1 MASLKDVARHA
12 RVSTATVSR
21 VLNHPEIVIPKTRER
36 VERSLLTLKYIP
48 SRVARR
54 LRLRGGKTHIFGLL
68 IPDIPN
74 PFFSE
79 VVRGV
84 EDVTYVNNYALILCN
99 ADDDPDREK
108 FYIDVMRAESVDGV
122 LFLPIHETDPVAADM
137 IRDGMPFVCVDR
149 SLSNIDVDT
158 VELDNYAG
166 AYQAVELLIKNGH
179 RRIGLVSGRPNVS
192 TSRGRRLGYEDA
204 LRDNRIPLE
213 KDLILKGDY
222 RQESGRLLTEELL
235 NLSPPPTAL
244 FVTNNRMTRGAI
256 AVLHKRRLKIPD
268 EIAIIGFDDFPWAEF
283 LEPPLTVVR
292 LPAYEMGRKAAELLL
307 QRLVEPDREPIL
319 IRLAPELI
327 IRKSCGSLESSS
339 QKKDSDSGKDRTIGD

>member
-36 VERSLLTLKYIP
+36 VERSLQTLKYIP

-54 LRLRGGKTHIFGLL
+54 LRLRGGQTHIFGLL
-68 IPDIPN
+68 IPDIQN

-79 VVRGV
+79 VARGV
-84 EDVTYVNNYALILCN
+84 EDVTYANNYALILCN
-99 ADDDPDREK
+99 ANDDPAREK
-108 FYIDVMRAESVDGV
+108 FYIDVLRMEAVDGV
-122 LFLPIHETDPVAADM
+122 LFMPIHETDPVAADM
-137 IRDGMPFVCVDR
+137 IREGMPFVCVDR

-166 AYQAVELLIKNGH
+166 AYQAAELLIKNGH
-179 RRIGLVSGRPNVS
+179 CRIGLVSGHSNVS
-192 TSRGRRLGYEDA
+192 TGRGRRLGYEDA

-213 KDLILKGDY
+213 KNLIRVGDY
-222 RQESGRLLTEELL
+222 REESGRLLTEKLL
-235 NLSPPPTAL
+235 NLSAPPTAL
-244 FVTNNRMTRGAI
+244 LVANNRMTMGAMAVIQKRG
-256 AVLHKRRLKIPD
+256 LKIPE

-283 LEPPLTVVR
+283 LQPPLTVVR
-292 LPAYEMGRKAAELLL
+292 LQAYEMGRKAAELLL
-307 QRLVEPDREPIL
+307 QRLIEPEREPVL

-327 IRKSCGSLESSS
+327 IRKSCGSMD
-339 QKKDSDSGKDRTIGD
+339 DS

>member
-12 RVSTATVSR
+12 KVSTATVSR
-21 VLNHPEIVIPKTRER
+21 VLNHPDIVIPKTRER
-36 VERSLLTLKYIP
+36 VESSLRNLKYIP

-54 LRLRGGKTHIFGLL
+54 LRMQGGLTHIIGLL
-68 IPDIPN
+68 LPDIQN

-79 VVRGV
+79 VARGV
-84 EDVTYVNNYALILCN
+84 EDVTYANNYALILCN
-99 ADDDPDREK
+99 ANDDPDREK
-108 FYIDVMRAESVDGV
+108 FYIDVMRMESVDGV
-122 LFLPIHETDPVAADM
+122 LFLPTHETDPVAADM

-179 RRIGLVSGRPNVS
+179 RRIGFISGRPNVS

-204 LRDNRIPLE
+204 LRDNRIALE
-213 KDLILKGDY
+213 KELIHNGDY
-222 RQESGRLLTEELL
+222 RQESGRLLTEKIL
-235 NLSPPPTAL
+235 NLSSPPTAL
-244 FVTNNRMTRGAI
+244 LVANNRMTMGAI
-256 AVLHKRRLKIPD
+256 AVLHKRRVKIP
-268 EIAIIGFDDFPWAEF
+268 EEVAVIGFDDFAWAEF

-307 QRLVEPDREPIL
+307 KRIVEPDRKPTL
-319 IRLAPELI
+319 IRLSPKLI
-327 IRKSCGSLESSS
+327 IRKSCGSVD
-339 QKKDSDSGKDRTIGD
+339 DS

>member
-21 VLNHPEIVIPKTRER
+21 VLNHPEIVIPITRER

-54 LRLRGGKTHIFGLL
+54 LRMKGGLTHILGLL
-68 IPDIPN
+68 LPDIQN

-79 VVRGV
+79 VARGV
-84 EDVTYVNNYALILCN
+84 EDITYANNYALILCN
-99 ADDDPDREK
+99 ANDDPDREK
-108 FYIDVMRAESVDGV
+108 FYIDVMRMESVDGV
-122 LFLPIHETDPVAADM
+122 LFLPTNETDPVAADM
-137 IRDGMPFVCVDR
+137 IREGMPFVCVDR
-149 SLSNIDVDT
+149 SLTNIDIDT
-158 VELDNYAG
+158 VEIDNYAG
-166 AYQAVELLIKNGH
+166 SYQAMELLIKNGH
-179 RRIGLVSGRPNVS
+179 RRIGFISGQPDIS
-192 TSRGRRLGYEDA
+192 TSRGRQLGYEDA

-213 KDLILKGDY
+213 KDLIRNGDY

-235 NLSPPPTAL
+235 NLSLPPTAL
-244 FVTNNRMTRGAI
+244 LVANNRMTMGAI
-256 AVLHKRRLKIPD
+256 AVLHKRRLKIPE
-268 EIAIIGFDDFPWAEF
+268 EIAIIGFDDFAWAEF

-307 QRLVEPDREPIL
+307 QRLVEPELEPVL

-327 IRKSCGSLESSS
+327 IRKSCGSMDNTSRM
-339 QKKDSDSGKDRTIGD
+339 KDSDSGKVRAIGD